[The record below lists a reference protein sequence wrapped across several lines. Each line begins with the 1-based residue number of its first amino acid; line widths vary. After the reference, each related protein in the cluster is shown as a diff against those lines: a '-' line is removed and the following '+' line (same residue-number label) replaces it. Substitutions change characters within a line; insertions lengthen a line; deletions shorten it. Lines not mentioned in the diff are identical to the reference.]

1 MVQMKDIVA
10 TNKTEELELLMAEA
24 DDGSIECNLEHRFS
38 AGVYIR
44 ELTMPADSYILG
56 HKHATT
62 HMNIISKGS
71 CMLSDIETGE
81 ITRIEAPCTFES
93 TAGVQKFLYII
104 EECVWS
110 TVHVTNET
118 DIDTLEKQL
127 IIPSRIC
134 KELRNEDE
142 YIRR

>member
-1 MVQMKDIVA
+1 MVQMKDIIA
-10 TNKTEELELLMAEA
+10 TNKTEKLELLMAEA
-24 DDGSIECNLEHRFS
+24 DDRSIECNLEHRFS

-44 ELTMPADSYILG
+44 EITMPTNSYILG
-56 HKHATT
+56 HKHSTT

-71 CMLSDIETGE
+71 CMLSDIDTGE
-81 ITRIEAPCTFES
+81 VTYIEAPYTFES
-93 TAGVQKFLYII
+93 KAGVQKFLYII

-118 DIDTLEKQL
+118 DIATLEKQL

>member
-1 MVQMKDIVA
+1 MKDIVA
-10 TNKTEELELLMAEA
+10 TNKTEQLELLMAEE
-24 DDGSIECNLEHRFS
+24 DDRSVECPLEHRFS
-38 AGVYIR
+38 DGVYVR
-44 ELTMPADSYILG
+44 EITMPTNSYILG
-56 HKHATT
+56 HKHSTT

-71 CMLSDIETGE
+71 CLLADIDTGE
-81 ITRIEAPCTFES
+81 ITHIEAPYTFES
-93 TAGVQKFLYII
+93 KAGVQKLLYILTD
-104 EECVWS
+104 CVWS

-118 DIDTLEKQL
+118 DIDILEKQL